1 MSYINELV
9 ESNARSIAEM
19 LKSTIAL
26 GLVTSAEIRDALL
39 AEAAPVPAGG
49 DLYNLTATTST
60 LIHKLQE
67 SPDRDM
73 LIIVKKILRSTKYA
87 ATTWYS
93 VTGQDDNPHH
103 LPLQKVDLPTSPSEP

>member
-9 ESNARSIAEM
+9 ASNARSIAEM
-19 LKSTIAL
+19 LKTSLANGI
-26 GLVTSAEIRDALL
+26 VTENEIHDALR

-49 DLYNLTATTST
+49 DIYNLTAMTNT
-60 LIHKLQE
+60 LMHKLQH

-93 VTGQDDNPHH
+93 VTGFDNNPHH
-103 LPLQKVDLPTSPSEP
+103 LPIQPLDKPTSSV